1 MSRLKDKLKVKSLK
15 WQILLGFLI
24 ILVILLVTMGIFQYI
39 SMKEYLYED
48 KRQVLQQRFHNL
60 DFNKLSKENL
70 DTITK
75 TEAMEVLNKVA
86 SKNIRASLINKNGE
100 LAYSNS
106 ERIIKK
112 DDNDGDEDY
121 KEIDEKKLQK
131 LKVPIISKYEY
142 ISIYNQSGNLE
153 HMYKVVQDEDNNYQ
167 MVAWIK
173 VGELSSPSGL
183 IQISTPI
190 QDIMDILARQF
201 YVDISL
207 SIFILIIGAI
217 MGTAIFNRT
226 LKPLYRITNTVEG
239 IKVTDLD
246 TRLEEKNGQLEVDRL
261 AKSFNIMLS
270 RIEESFEKEQLIKEK
285 MRRFVSD
292 ASHEL
297 RTPLTSIHG
306 FVEVLLRGAAKSKD
320 QLDLALNSILM
331 ESERLTKLVNDLLIL
346 TRLDQKPIIEIK
358 KEDINGLIQEIQPQL
373 KVLCQNRK
381 LHLDLRDDICA
392 IINKDQIKQVIFNL
406 VQNAVL
412 HTDKDKG
419 SIIIAAD
426 LERIENQKFAVL
438 KISDNGTG
446 IPEKDIK
453 KIYDRFFRS
462 ETHRSRE
469 HGGYGLGLSIV
480 KAIIDSNNGKIKVES
495 QLEVGTSFTVYLK
508 TEN

>member
-1 MSRLKDKLKVKSLK
+1 MKRLKNKFKINSLK
-15 WQILLGFLI
+15 WQLLFSLMI
-24 ILVILLVTMGIFQYI
+24 ILVILLITMGIFQSI
-39 SMKEYLYED
+39 SMEKYLCED

-60 DFNKLSKENL
+60 DFSKLSKEDLN
-70 DTITK
+70 TITK
-75 TEAMEVLNKVA
+75 TEAMEILNRVA

-100 LAYSNS
+100 LIYSNL
-106 ERIIKK
+106 EDITKK
-112 DDNDGDEDY
+112 DDNDGDEDN
-121 KEIDEKKLQK
+121 KEIDEKPFKR
-131 LKVPIISKYEY
+131 LKIPMLSKDEY
-142 ISIYNQSGNLE
+142 SSLLNKSGNLE
-153 HMYKVVQDEDNNYQ
+153 HEYKTLKDEDNNYQ
-167 MVAWIK
+167 MVVWIK
-173 VGELSSPSGL
+173 VGDLSSPSGL
-183 IQISTPI
+183 IQLSTPI
-190 QDIMDILARQF
+190 QDIKDILLKQL
-201 YVDISL
+201 YVDSTL
-207 SIFILIIGAI
+207 SIFILIIGII

-226 LKPLYRITNTVEG
+226 LKPLYKITNTVEG
-239 IKVTDLD
+239 IDVTDLH
-246 TRLEEKNGQLEVDRL
+246 TRLEEKNGQFEIDRL

-285 MRRFVSD
+285 MRSFVSD

-306 FVEVLLRGAAKSKD
+306 FVEVLLRGAAKNKD

-346 TRLDQKPIIEIK
+346 TKLDKKPVVEMK
-358 KEDINGLIQEIQPQL
+358 EEDINGLIQEIQPQL
-373 KVLCQNRK
+373 QVLCENRK
-381 LHLDLRDDICA
+381 LQFDLKEDIYA

-412 HTDKDKG
+412 HTDKTKG
-419 SIIIAAD
+419 SIIIAAE
-426 LERIENQKFAVL
+426 LEIIENQKFAVL

-495 QLEVGTSFTVYLK
+495 QLEVGTTFAVYLK
-508 TEN
+508 TKS